1 MRKPNEIGRG
11 GVGGRAERTPA
22 VGKPLTSGAGWVWT
36 SALSLTGH
44 RLSLHCFH
52 THMCQQHKFLCQ
64 ALLCQHL
71 GQQDSFLQ
79 DVQGEKGKSISQG
92 KSKLT
97 KHPSSSTCHSAE
109 LLHQTITW
117 FPYFAIALS
126 LFPQG
131 SQVSIGNSAV
141 ESWFCQRSN
150 SRPLRQESSTVSPV
164 GRSRWI
170 ESQPALQ
177 NYLNLNAPLLW
188 LCKGHIKSWNI

>member
-1 MRKPNEIGRG
+1 MSKPNEVG
-11 GVGGRAERTPA
+11 GGGGGGRAERTPA
-22 VGKPLTSGAGWVWT
+22 VGKALTSGAGWVRT

-44 RLSLHCFH
+44 RVSLHCFH

-64 ALLCQHL
+64 HYCASTWGSRTVFCRMCR
-71 GQQDSFLQ
+71 
-79 DVQGEKGKSISQG
+79 VRRAN
-92 KSKLT
+92 
-97 KHPSSSTCHSAE
+97 PSAMANPSWPSTLPASLVTAE

-150 SRPLRQESSTVSPV
+150 SRTLRQEGSTVSPV

-177 NYLNLNAPLLW
+177 NYLNLNSPLLW